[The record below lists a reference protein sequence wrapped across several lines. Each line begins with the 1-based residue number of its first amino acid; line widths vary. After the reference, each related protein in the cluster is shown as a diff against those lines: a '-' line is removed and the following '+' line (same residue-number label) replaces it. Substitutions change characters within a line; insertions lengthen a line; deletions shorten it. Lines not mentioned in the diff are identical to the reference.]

1 MNPAVSAASSAIQE
15 ARQGKTPYFE
25 EGEVGDLARE
35 DIVAGLPQWVALK
48 RGWVYMAQNDAW
60 PGLYKIGCTRRGVQQ
75 RMASLNRTGL
85 ITEWIPL
92 VYWQVYDAPGLEAR
106 VHKQCEAF
114 QHSFEMFK
122 ASPQELI
129 AQAEV
134 VFDRDRQAILL
145 QLKELL
151 RLEELA
157 ALFTVSRHLC

>member
-1 MNPAVSAASSAIQE
+1 M
-15 ARQGKTPYFE
+15 T
-25 EGEVGDLARE
+25 
-35 DIVAGLPQWVALK
+35 
-48 RGWVYMAQNDAW
+48 
-60 PGLYKIGCTRRGVQQ
+60 
-75 RMASLNRTGL
+75 SLNRTGL
-85 ITEWIPL
+85 ITEWAPL

-145 QLKELL
+145 HLKELL
-151 RLEELA
+151 RLEEMA